1 MWITVKLQLVQKLQL
16 GRKIGMKLNIFF
28 YTILIF
34 ATNVNLILSYPLLSH
49 YSSTSR
55 TQKLLE
61 RIGNSKG
68 NYNTLRFLKLI
79 TIVANDIV
87 KSREVIIVNV
97 IDSTEE
103 IIVWQILSKPSLH
116 KRAVIANNSTDI
128 LEIETDC
135 AEIIILN
142 DSLRA
147 KFKDLPW
154 RSKLLFGT
162 SLSKII
168 TSYISYELD
177 LIDSFK
183 RELYLVGEGR
193 NSVLEDL
200 HTHLVRC
207 KCALIA
213 GLQTITVLEKGRTVC
228 SNIIRAWFKN
238 HANPESIG
246 VELAYAMQVQE
257 TAIAKPS
264 VVEDD
269 IKYLRENLTVIIK
282 SGMFMFFCL
291 SIKIYIC
298 SFTFGVMITISSI
311 LWVLIYLQ
319 LLESTSQ

>member
-1 MWITVKLQLVQKLQL
+1 MDIVTCYKKLQLEK
-16 GRKIGMKLNIFF
+16 KIGMRLNLFF
-28 YTILIF
+28 YTILLF

-49 YSSTSR
+49 YSSISK

-68 NYNTLRFLKLI
+68 DYKTLQFLKLV
-79 TIVANDIV
+79 TIVSKDVV
-87 KSREVIIVNV
+87 KSREVGIVNV

-103 IIVWQILSKPSLH
+103 IIVWQMLSKSPLQE
-116 KRAVIANNSTDI
+116 RAVIADNSTSF
-128 LEIETDC
+128 LEIESDC
-135 AEIIILN
+135 EELIVLN
-142 DSLRA
+142 DFLGT
-147 KFKDLPW
+147 KLNDLPW
-154 RSKLLFGT
+154 KSKFLFGK

-177 LIDSFK
+177 MIDSFK
-183 RELYLVGEGR
+183 RELYLVGNR
-193 NSVLEDL
+193 RKALLQDL
-200 HTHLVRC
+200 HTNLVHC
-207 KCALIA
+207 KYALIA
-213 GLQTITVLEKGRTVC
+213 GLQTITALEKGGTIC
-228 SNIIRAWFKN
+228 TNIIRAWFKN
-238 HANPESIG
+238 NANPESIG
-246 VELAYAMQVQE
+246 VELAYAMQAHE
-257 TAIAKPS
+257 ALSAKPS